1 MNYKMIGRLLSYVIL
16 IEAGFMLF
24 PLTVSLIDGTGAST
38 FAFGVTIAGMVAL
51 GLLILLLCRKA
62 SIHFYESEGFVCV
75 GISWIVMSL
84 LGCIPFVIN
93 GDIPNYIDAL
103 FEMVSGFTT
112 TGASVVPNIELC
124 SRATILWRSVS
135 NWLGGMGILV
145 FMLAILPTGSGGFTM
160 HLMRAES
167 PGPSVGKLAPKMRQ
181 TALILYAIYLGIT
194 VLNIIAL
201 MISGLGFFDAVCAA
215 MSTAGTG
222 GFGAYA
228 DSFTSFT
235 PATQIITTVFM
246 LLYGVNFSV
255 YYLLLL
261 GKISNVLRD
270 EELRLYVSVFVI
282 SSGLIVWNLCQS
294 HFYPTVGETI
304 RHASFQVSSIMTTTG
319 FATTDFDLWPSF
331 SKILLLILMLFGAC
345 AGSTGGGM
353 KMSRLLIYAKTMA
366 RNVRRALHPNK
377 VSVVRINGAPVSE
390 TVINLSNAYLVSF
403 VALHLISF
411 LLISWDGFSMETNI
425 SAVVALS
432 NNIGPG
438 FGDVGPTMNYAGYS
452 IFSKIIFCIDMLAG
466 RLEIFPILVLFSRF
480 TWNRKA

>member
-24 PLTVSLIDGTGAST
+24 PLSVSIIDGTAKAT
-38 FAFGVTIAGMVAL
+38 LAFGATIAGMVAL
-51 GLLILLLCRKA
+51 GLVILLLCRKA
-62 SIHFYESEGFVCV
+62 SIRFYESDGFVCV
-75 GISWIVMSL
+75 GISWVILSM
-84 LGCIPFVIN
+84 LGCIPFVIC

-112 TGASVVPNIELC
+112 TGASIVPNIEMC
-124 SRATILWRSVS
+124 TRATILWRSVS
-135 NWLGGMGILV
+135 NWLGGMGVLV

-167 PGPSVGKLAPKMRQ
+167 PGPSVGKLAPRMRQ

-194 VLNIIAL
+194 ILNIIAL
-201 MISGLGFFDAVCAA
+201 LISGLSFFDAACAA

-228 DSFTSFT
+228 NSFAGFS
-235 PATQIITTVFM
+235 PATQIITTIFM

-270 EELRLYVSVFVI
+270 EELRLYLAVFAVG
-282 SSGLIVWNLCQS
+282 SGAIIWNLLRVS
-294 HFYPTVGETI
+294 YYPTVGETI
-304 RHASFQVSSIMTTTG
+304 RHATFQVSSIMTTTG
-319 FATTDFDLWPSF
+319 FATTDFDLWPTF
-331 SKILLLILMLFGAC
+331 SKGVLLILMLLGAC

-353 KMSRLLIYAKTMA
+353 KMSRLLIYAKTLV
-366 RNVRRALHPNK
+366 RNIRHALHPNR
-377 VSVVRINGAPVSE
+377 VSVVRINKAPVSE
-390 TVINLSNAYLVSF
+390 TVINLSNAYLVAY

-411 LLISWDGFSMETNI
+411 LLISWDGFSVEANI
-425 SAVVALS
+425 SAVVSLS

-438 FGDVGPTMNYAGYS
+438 FGEVGPTLNYAGYS
-452 IFSKIIFCIDMLAG
+452 FFSKIIFCIDMLAG
-466 RLEIFPILVLFSRF
+466 RLEIFPILVLFSKH